1 MTTERWLTSLQV
13 NQVHSKPSAMI
24 NESSQPRPD
33 DAVLGGQN
41 PPPIY
46 AAVLGGI
53 RGIKHQLS
61 TGTLAQQIAALSK
74 ALAYEGI
81 GQEVLVQALNHS
93 SETVQWAAYSLLW
106 DRGTQILWSG
116 MESVYEALKEY
127 SQHQGLQAYYRFE
140 DENCIG
146 KDYSGQG
153 NDGNTYGKVSLVNG
167 IVGKAMQLREL
178 ESTSID
184 PPYCYL
190 LIPNTLSQQE
200 YSISLWIYLGIQY
213 HHSLFML
220 PYGGHRNYSSFWLF
234 THDGKLAVLQS
245 GMDSRSRS
253 EFGQSRT
260 LEERRFYLVTVTYK
274 HGTLKIYLNQDEYA
288 TYFNVPPIAAS
299 NQLINVGLSPNGTG
313 RYQVKGK
320 IDELRIYNQA
330 LTQTN
335 ISALYALG
343 VTD

>member
-1 MTTERWLTSLQV
+1 
-13 NQVHSKPSAMI
+13 MI

-53 RGIKHQLS
+53 QGIKHQLS

-74 ALAYEGI
+74 ALSYEGI
-81 GQEVLVQALNHS
+81 GQEVLVQALSHS

-106 DRGTQILWSG
+106 DRGTQIQWSG
-116 MESVYEALKEY
+116 MESIYQALKEY

-153 NDGNTYGKVSLVNG
+153 NDGKTYGKVSLVNG

-200 YSISLWIYLGIQY
+200 YSISLWVYLGIQY

-220 PYGGHRNYSSFWLF
+220 PSGGHWNSSRFWLF

-245 GMDSRSRS
+245 GMDCRYYNTRSY
-253 EFGQSRT
+253 EFQQSQP

-274 HGTLKIYLNQDEYA
+274 HGSLKIYLNQDEYA
-288 TYFNVPPIAAS
+288 TYVNVPPISAS
-299 NQLINVGLSPNGTG
+299 TALINVGLSPNGTG

-330 LTQTN
+330 LTQTS

-343 VTD
+343 MTD